1 MHIARHASALATVLL
16 AIQVAGP
23 ARADIFMYRDQRGIA
38 HFTNV
43 PAEGQYRFFMHEPK
57 EAPQLTHPIA
67 PRAQRARAYD
77 KLITDA
83 ATRHH
88 VDVALVKAVIHA
100 ESDFISDACS
110 PKGAQGLMQL
120 MPAIAERHNVER
132 VLAPADNVEG
142 GVRHLRQ
149 LLDRYGGDVR
159 LALAAYNAGEGAVD
173 RSHGV
178 PPYPETLDYVTRVL
192 KFREEYARRP

>member
-1 MHIARHASALATVLL
+1 MRIGRHAFTVATVLL
-16 AIQVAGP
+16 AVQVAGP
-23 ARADIFMYRDQRGIA
+23 GRADIHMYRDPRGVT

-43 PAEGQYRFFMHEPK
+43 PSDDQYRFFMREPK
-57 EAPQLTHPIA
+57 EG
-67 PRAQRARAYD
+67 PRPARPAVTRAKRVRAYER
-77 KLITDA
+77 LITEA
-83 ATRHH
+83 ATRHQ

-100 ESDFISDACS
+100 ESDFIADARS

-120 MPAIAERHNVER
+120 MPATAVRHNVER

-142 GVRHLRQ
+142 GVRHLRL

-173 RSHGV
+173 RSGGV
-178 PPYPETLDYVTRVL
+178 PPYPETLDYISRVL
-192 KFREEYARRP
+192 KFRDVYARRR